1 MMKTNLTCC
10 LPVLLLLPTLV
21 LSSSPQSLAKTTP
34 GRESSCELQRE
45 GEFYSPEQLKTI
57 AQRITVRVM
66 GDNTGGSGTL
76 IAQEGGSYLV
86 LTSGD
91 VISGITPAALRIQTH
106 DGRVHQGRALYNY
119 KLADQQQLDK
129 INLVIL
135 EFTPNRKYCLTK
147 QILNTAIKQDT
158 AVMASGYSVN
168 SSKIIFS
175 PGTIKQIVSQP
186 TFVQGYEI
194 GYDSAIQQGMSGGPI
209 INLTGELIGIHG
221 KSTFP
226 ILNNGYVYADG
237 KKPLVSEIK
246 EFRQLSWGIP
256 VRSILAQLR
265 PEILARYGLPVPR
278 RNRSVPETPILPEW
292 LGNIESKV
300 RQFTVRIDGSGN
312 NGSGVIIA
320 REGNTYTVLTS
331 AHVLCK
337 IPRKISSNREN
348 QYKCANKNY
357 TLVTASGEKYP
368 LDNSS
373 IKLLEGVD
381 IATVKFN
388 SGENHPVATLAN
400 YPVENHQYVFTIGD
414 PKVGQTPRFTV
425 GQIFSKEDRLL
436 ALTSTGQELK
446 DIDYTTIEDANLGK
460 DYELFYTSITTG
472 GMSGGPVVDSQG
484 RVIAIHGKPEGQVVM
499 EETTEGGDVSIGNRV
514 QLGYI
519 RGIPISTFLSIVP
532 QLNTRVDRVENT
544 PAPELKSRQIESIR
558 KVIALVNASMGKA
571 SAIEWIERGNQLW
584 LLGRYQEAVRAF
596 ENAIERKPVFIHLA
610 YYGKGLSLES
620 NGNDTE
626 AIGAFEQAVK
636 AKFDFSVAWSRLTEL
651 NIKFGRLRMALAA
664 INQAIK
670 LQPKDTSL
678 YTQKFYILL
687 SLTRYQEAVE
697 LMDQAILL
705 NPHHGFYMNRGGAR
719 RELGDYKGAIDD
731 YTQAINISP
740 ELASAY
746 YERGGARRELGDYK
760 GAIDDYTQ
768 AIKIEPELASVY
780 YERGGA
786 RRELRDYKGA
796 IDDYTQAINIFPEL
810 ASAYYERGGVRRKLR
825 DYKGAIDDYTQT
837 IKIEP
842 ESAFLAYYERG
853 GARRELGDYKG
864 AIDDY
869 TQAIEISPEFA
880 SAYYERGFARRE
892 LGDENGAGFDFQ
904 RASDL
909 QVSRPRILPKD

>member
-194 GYDSAIQQGMSGGPI
+194 GYDSATQQGMSGGPI
-209 INLTGELIGIHG
+209 INSTGDLIGIHG
-221 KSTFP
+221 KSAFP

-246 EFRQLSWGIP
+246 EFRKLSWGIP
-256 VRSILAQLR
+256 VGSILAQLK

-278 RNRSVPETPILPEW
+278 RNRSVPEMPILPEW
-292 LGNIESKV
+292 LSNIESKV
-300 RQFTVRIDGSGN
+300 REFTVRIDGDGN

-337 IPRKISSNREN
+337 IPHKTSNN
-348 QYKCANKNY
+348 HCVTKNH
-357 TLVTASGEKYP
+357 TLVTASGQKYP
-368 LDNSS
+368 LDNSG
-373 IKLLEGVD
+373 IKLVQGVD

-388 SGENHPVATLAN
+388 SGENYPVATLAN
-400 YPVENHQYVFTIGD
+400 YAVENHQYVFTVGE
-414 PKVGQTPRFTV
+414 PKLGQTPRLTV
-425 GQIFSKEDRLL
+425 GQIFSKENGLL
-436 ALTSTGQELK
+436 ALKSAGQELK

-460 DYELFYTSITTG
+460 EYELVYTSVSQR

-484 RVIAIHGKPEGQVVM
+484 RVICIHGKAEGQVVM
-499 EETTEGGDVSIGNRV
+499 EETTEDGGVDDRV
-514 QLGYI
+514 QLGYNL
-519 RGIPISTFLSIVP
+519 GIPISTFLRIAP
-532 QLNTRVDRVENT
+532 QLNTRPERVENT
-544 PAPELKSRQIESIR
+544 PAPQLKSWEIESIR
-558 KVIALVNASMGKA
+558 KTIVLVNASMGKA

-584 LLGRYQEAVRAF
+584 LLGRYQEAVTAF
-596 ENAIERKPVFIHLA
+596 ENAIERKPAFIHLA

-626 AIGAFEQAVK
+626 ATGAFEQAVK
-636 AKFDFSVAWSRLTEL
+636 AKFDFSVAWNRLAAL
-651 NIKFGRLRMALAA
+651 NIKFGRLSMALAA

-670 LQPKDTSL
+670 LQSMDTSL
-678 YTQKFYILL
+678 YSQKFYILL
-687 SLTRYQEAVE
+687 SLTMYQEAIQV
-697 LMDQAILL
+697 MDQAILL
-705 NPHHGFYMNRGGAR
+705 NPHHGFYINRGAAR

-731 YTQAINISP
+731 YTQAIEISP
-740 ELASAY
+740 ELASVY

-768 AIKIEPELASVY
+768 AIKIEPESAFLAY

-786 RRELRDYKGA
+786 RRELGDYKGA
-796 IDDYTQAINIFPEL
+796 IDDYTQAIEISPEF
-810 ASAYYERGGVRRKLR
+810 ASAYYDRGGVRRKLR